1 MCQGCQWL
9 ECQTCQDRVSRGVR
23 ACLVC
28 FYGVRADERLV
39 LVFDFRP
46 GAEARAMSFGTPL
59 TIPLQ
64 LKSAIFKLTG
74 GLRMRRVV
82 RPR

>member
-1 MCQGCQWL
+1 M
-9 ECQTCQDRVSRGVR
+9 
-23 ACLVC
+23 CLVC
-28 FYGVRADERLV
+28 FYGVRADESLV

-46 GAEARAMSFGTPL
+46 GADVRAMSFGTPL

-74 GLRMRRVV
+74 RLIIHRGV
-82 RPR
+82 